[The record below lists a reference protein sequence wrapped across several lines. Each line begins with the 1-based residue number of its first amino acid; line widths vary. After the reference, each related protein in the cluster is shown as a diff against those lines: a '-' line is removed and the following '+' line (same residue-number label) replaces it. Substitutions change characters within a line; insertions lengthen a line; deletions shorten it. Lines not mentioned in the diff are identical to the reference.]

1 MPNSRLV
8 AVVGAA
14 GTIGQAVVEAF
25 VEDGYSVT
33 AMARRTSYWP
43 TAAAYENVDLW
54 DTHATIETFK
64 RVGSHDLLVFAAYQ
78 DGPDVGGIV
87 GPNVELMQNTLDA
100 ALAADWNVQHV
111 TLYQGGKY
119 YGAHIGPFK
128 TPAKETDPRIP
139 GPNFYYDQQD
149 LLELRAERDGFSYS
163 IFRPEA
169 VCGIAP
175 GNPLNLFLII
185 AAYGAICRELG
196 MPMRFPGTKAAYES
210 LYQVTDAGLLARA
223 TVWGTES
230 PNARDQAFNIANGD
244 HIRWKD
250 FWPVIANMLGV
261 DAGTPHHF
269 SLADRMSGYGDVWA
283 QIVEKY
289 SLTDTPF
296 NQIANWAFGDFI
308 LGNGYDNVFSMVKL
322 RQAGFNEHMD
332 TELMFQNLFARLR
345 AERLIP

>member
-14 GTIGQAVVEAF
+14 GTIGQAVVEEF

-33 AMARRTSYWP
+33 AMARRKSYWP
-43 TAAAYENVDLW
+43 TATAYENVDLW
-54 DTHATIETFK
+54 DTQATIETFK

-87 GPNVELMQNTLDA
+87 GPNVELMKNTLDA
-100 ALAADWNVQHV
+100 AVAADWNVEHV

-149 LLELRAERDGFSYS
+149 LLEQRAALDGFAYS

-185 AAYGAICRELG
+185 AASGAICRELG
-196 MPMRFPGTKAAYES
+196 MPMRFPGTKAAYDS

-261 DAGTPHHF
+261 DPGTPHHF
-269 SLADRMSGYGDVWA
+269 SLADRMSGYGDVCA

-345 AERLIP
+345 VERLIP

>member
-1 MPNSRLV
+1 MSVSKSV

-14 GTIGQAVVEAF
+14 GTIGQAVVEEF
-25 VEDGYSVT
+25 VERGYSVT
-33 AMARRTSYWP
+33 AMARRKSYWP
-43 TAAAYENVDLW
+43 ASAAFEKVDLW
-54 DTHATIETFK
+54 DTKGTEDSFK

-78 DGPDVGGIV
+78 DSPDVGGMV

-100 ALAADWNVQHV
+100 AVAANWDVEHV

-149 LLELRAERDGFSYS
+149 LLELRAARDGFAYS

-185 AAYGAICRELG
+185 AAYGAICRELA
-196 MPMRFPGTKAAYES
+196 MPMRFPGTRAAYES

-230 PNARDQAFNIANGD
+230 PNARNQAFNIANGD

-250 FWPVIANMLGV
+250 FWPVIANMLGC

-269 SLADRMSGYGDVWA
+269 SLVDRMGGYGDVWDA
-283 QIVEKY
+283 IVAKY
-289 SLTDTPF
+289 SLAKTPF
-296 NQIANWAFGDFI
+296 DQIANWAFGDFI
-308 LGNGYDNVFSMVKL
+308 FGNGYDNVFSLVKL
-322 RQAGFNEHMD
+322 RQAGFHEHMD
-332 TELMFQNLFARLR
+332 TELMFKNLFARIR

>member
-1 MPNSRLV
+1 MPNSRSV

-14 GTIGQAVVEAF
+14 GTIGQAVVEEF
-25 VEDGYSVT
+25 VENGYFVT
-33 AMARRTSYWP
+33 AMARRRSYWP
-43 TAAAYENVDLW
+43 TTAAYEQVDLW
-54 DTHATIETFK
+54 DTQATIDTFK

-100 ALAADWNVQHV
+100 AVAADWNVEHV

-149 LLELRAERDGFSYS
+149 LLELRAARDGFAYS

-283 QIVEKY
+283 QIVNKC

-296 NQIANWAFGDFI
+296 NQIANWATSSW
-308 LGNGYDNVFSMVKL
+308 VMAMTMFSAWSNSAKP
-322 RQAGFNEHMD
+322 GS
-332 TELMFQNLFARLR
+332 TSIWIPNLCSKIFL
-345 AERLIP
+345 PG